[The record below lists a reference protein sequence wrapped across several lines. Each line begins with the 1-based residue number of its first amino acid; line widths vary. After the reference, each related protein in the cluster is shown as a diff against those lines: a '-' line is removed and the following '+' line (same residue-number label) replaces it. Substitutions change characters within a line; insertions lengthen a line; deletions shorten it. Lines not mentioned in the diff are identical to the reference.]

1 MMRTLNVAFVLALL
15 IVAGCQQPTPP
26 PGGYD
31 MSQPQAEAVQAL
43 LDEESGRRVLTASD
57 NQSPR
62 LADQQEREPG
72 YEPYFAEGD
81 FDGNDTEDFIVAVQ
95 EGEAYD
101 LYLFRASEDGYRPA
115 SWFVGMEWLPEA
127 GLFVEEADRRSGD
140 MIGVGSFFSDDMI
153 WFAWDEDA
161 QELTMLHSE
170 AEESEAGDI
179 EAGEAEM
186 EEPATE

>member
-1 MMRTLNVAFVLALL
+1 MIERYRVPLLVTLFV
-15 IVAGCQQPTPP
+15 VVGCEQPT

-31 MSQPQAEAVQAL
+31 FSRPQAEAVRAL
-43 LDEESGRRVLTASD
+43 LDEEPARRILTASD

-81 FDGNDTEDFIVAVQ
+81 FDRNDTEDFIVAVQ
-95 EGEAYD
+95 EGEAFD
-101 LYLFRASEDGYRPA
+101 LYLFRAAEGGYLPA

-140 MIGVGSFFSDDMI
+140 MIGVGSFFSDDTI
-153 WFAWDEDA
+153 WFGWNEEI
-161 QELTMLHSE
+161 QELEMLHT
-170 AEESEAGDI
+170 
-179 EAGEAEM
+179 EM
-186 EEPATE
+186 EE

>member
-1 MMRTLNVAFVLALL
+1 MMQRLKSILVLALL
-15 IVAGCQQPTPP
+15 AVVGCEQPA

-31 MSQPQAEAVQAL
+31 FSRQQADAVRAL
-43 LDEESGRRVLTASD
+43 LDEEPGRQLLTASD

-62 LADQQEREPG
+62 LADQQESEPG
-72 YEPYFAEGD
+72 YEPYFATGD

-101 LYLFRASEDGYRPA
+101 LYLFRAAEDGYHPA

-140 MIGVGSFFSDDMI
+140 MIGVGSFFSDDTI
-153 WFAWDEDA
+153 WFAWNEDV
-161 QELTMLHSE
+161 QELEMLH
-170 AEESEAGDI
+170 AET
-179 EAGEAEM
+179 
-186 EEPATE
+186 EE